1 MPGAIATRKT
11 RTRSFSRS
19 ISWLREPGP
28 ATDLYYGLHSAYGL
42 GQAAFGALALYVA
55 WRAMPMMH
63 AGPPLLLALLA
74 GVGWLAICIFF
85 IEYREPRFPIIL
97 YCGLILAALITRPSA
112 S

>member
-1 MPGAIATRKT
+1 
-11 RTRSFSRS
+11 
-19 ISWLREPGP
+19 
-28 ATDLYYGLHSAYGL
+28 
-42 GQAAFGALALYVA
+42 
-55 WRAMPMMH
+55 MPMMH